1 MRLRDKVAALFDDS
15 GSSSSE
21 DSINVT
27 EVSQTRVA
35 QHQRDQVHVVEASGR
50 DYETHV
56 SVPLSESPAS
66 KALDTPAPQKHP
78 CPTIQSHSHLSIGHT
93 SVTPSHLHFR
103 HENRQRGPH
112 VALLAMRKGTLDCL
126 VKAHAN
132 VPSNVVSLLIAA
144 SSLGLPPSKSNW
156 EHIQM
161 LLKQRRYIPILSRV
175 VLDIDTRS
183 PQLLLPR
190 EYVSNNTAPPTFHA
204 SSEASQGLIII
215 HNWLVRSSPPP
226 SPQCACAGSFD

>member
-1 MRLRDKVAALFDDS
+1 
-15 GSSSSE
+15 
-21 DSINVT
+21 
-27 EVSQTRVA
+27 
-35 QHQRDQVHVVEASGR
+35 
-50 DYETHV
+50 
-56 SVPLSESPAS
+56 
-66 KALDTPAPQKHP
+66 
-78 CPTIQSHSHLSIGHT
+78 
-93 SVTPSHLHFR
+93 
-103 HENRQRGPH
+103 
-112 VALLAMRKGTLDCL
+112 MRKGTLDCL

-156 EHIQM
+156 EHIQI

-215 HNWLVRSSPPP
+215 HNWLVRHPPNP
-226 SPQCACAGSFD
+226 PHCGCAGSFD